1 MATDRFQ
8 ALLGS
13 KLIADIR
20 KSHGANILTVA
31 AENRIRNLPR
41 VSTGIFFLDYALGGG
56 FPVGRNNIVWGHKST
71 GKTVICLKTMANAQ
85 RQCGNC
91 YAIVPD
97 GQKCVCKN
105 YRETVCAFLDTEG
118 SWTDD
123 WARFHGVNPERVLL
137 SVPEY
142 AEQTLDIAE
151 ALLRTGELDFLVI
164 DSLAFLTPASEI
176 KESTGKALQA
186 EQARVLGRGIR
197 KFVAALN
204 WLGNRKGRR
213 PTILCTNQIRM
224 KVGLLFGNP
233 ETQPGGHAPG
243 FSATTE
249 IKTSGGKY
257 EMDEITGLPLH
268 VDLKFKTEK
277 NKSFGAK
284 VEGEWR
290 LMLADTDIKKKGE
303 VYEEPAMV
311 EMGIKLGL
319 VEKEGNKLI
328 WQGNEYKSKTMM
340 STALIQEPELRAAYT
355 SLLMQVLT
363 A

>member
-1 MATDRFQ
+1 MATDRFK
-8 ALLGS
+8 ALLES

-20 KSHGANILTVA
+20 KNHGANILTIA
-31 AENRIRNLPR
+31 AENRIRTLPR
-41 VSTGIFFLDYALGGG
+41 IPTGIFFLDYALGGG
-56 FPVGRNNIVWGHKST
+56 FPVGRNNIIWGHKST
-71 GKTVICLKTMANAQ
+71 GKTAICLKAMATAQ
-85 RQCGNC
+85 HQCGNC
-91 YAIVPD
+91 YAIVPE
-97 GQKCVCKN
+97 GQKCACKK
-105 YRETVCAFLDTEG
+105 YRETVCAFLDVEG
-118 SWTDD
+118 SWDEE
-123 WARFHGVNPERVLL
+123 WARLHGVNPERVLL

-164 DSLAFLTPASEI
+164 DSLAFLTPANEI
-176 KESTGKALQA
+176 KESTAKALQA

-204 WLGNRKGRR
+204 WLGNHKGRR

-249 IKTSGGKY
+249 IKTGGGKY
-257 EMDEITGLPLH
+257 EMDDITGLPLH